1 MSKSKEKVRLPRE
14 IWVIVAASVAI
25 SLGYGIVAP
34 VLPRFAIQFGVTTT
48 AATLVVSAFAFTR
61 LIFAPAAGRLSGRL
75 GERRMYLLGIFI
87 VALSSAASSASQA
100 YWHLLVLRGMG
111 GFGSVM
117 FSVAAMSL
125 VIQLAPP
132 HARGRASAAFGG
144 GYLIGNIA
152 GPALGAVI
160 APLGYRWPFLIY
172 ALMLLIAIA
181 IVAYEIPADGH
192 RRRKLREVLFKRSG
206 GQVRAPRSAEVFP
219 KELPTV
225 ALSGSSNRT
234 VLTVS
239 QAFENRRFP
248 LVLITTFVQG
258 WANMGMRVAVVP
270 LLAGTIVLGPSW
282 LPAGDWLAGGAMTA
296 FALGNVVALLHA
308 GRWADFYGRRIVVI
322 WGLVVS
328 GVFTI
333 ALGFSATTVTFLL
346 LCFFGGLGAGFI
358 QPAQQGAIADI
369 VGDRQGGRVV
379 SFFQQFNDFG
389 TILGPIIAGLII
401 DYSGYVTAYIV
412 GGSVLIFAAISWLV
426 FDTNDSDTVAGKAR
440 E

>member
-1 MSKSKEKVRLPRE
+1 MSKNVEKVRLPRE

-34 VLPRFAIQFGVTTT
+34 VLPRFAIHFGVTTT
-48 AATLVVSAFAFTR
+48 AATFVVSAFAFTR

-87 VALSSAASSASQA
+87 VALSSAASSISQQ
-100 YWHLLVLRGMG
+100 YWHLLVLRGVG
-111 GFGSVM
+111 GFGSIM

-125 VIQLAPP
+125 IIQLAPP

-152 GPALGAVI
+152 GPAVGALI

-172 ALMLLIAIA
+172 AVMLLIAMW

-192 RRRKLREVLFKRSG
+192 RRRKFRQVWLAKSDADAANQETTPPVSDTKPSAKDVTHPERSMMT
-206 GQVRAPRSAEVFP
+206 V
-219 KELPTV
+219 KE
-225 ALSGSSNRT
+225 
-234 VLTVS
+234 
-239 QAFENRRFP
+239 AFQNRRFP
-248 LVLITTFVQG
+248 LVLLTTFVQG

-270 LLAGTIVLGPSW
+270 LLAGTIMYGPSW
-282 LPAGDWLAGGAMTA
+282 LPAGQWLAGGAMTA
-296 FALGNVVALLHA
+296 FALGNVVSLLRA
-308 GRWADFYGRRIVVI
+308 GRWADIYGRRVVVL
-322 WGLVVS
+322 WGLIVS

-333 ALGFSATTVTFLL
+333 ALGFSASSVSLL
-346 LCFFGGLGAGFI
+346 LWCFFGGLGAGFI
-358 QPAQQGAIADI
+358 QPAQQGAIADV

-401 DYSGYVTAYIV
+401 DYSGYVAAYIV
-412 GGSVLIFAAISWLV
+412 GGSVLLLAALAWIF
-426 FDTNDSDTVAGKAR
+426 FDKAENEPGVNKQR
-440 E
+440 S

>member
-1 MSKSKEKVRLPRE
+1 MSKNVEKVRLPRE

-75 GERRMYLLGIFI
+75 GERRLYLLGIFI
-87 VALSSAASSASQA
+87 VAISSAASAGSQA
-100 YWHLLVLRGMG
+100 YWHLLILRGVG

-132 HARGRASAAFGG
+132 NARGRASAAFGG
-144 GYLIGNIA
+144 GFLIGNIA
-152 GPALGAVI
+152 GPALGALI
-160 APLGYRWPFLIY
+160 APLGYRWPFMIY
-172 ALMLLIAIA
+172 AVMLLIAMA

-192 RRRKLREVLFKRSG
+192 RRRQWRKILFKRSG
-206 GQVRAPRSAEVFP
+206 GKAQAPRAAEVFP
-219 KELPTV
+219 KVAPTV
-225 ALSGSSNRT
+225 MVPNSTDRG
-234 VLTVS
+234 VLTIAG
-239 QAFENRRFP
+239 AFEHRRFP
-248 LVLITTFVQG
+248 LVLGTAFVQG

-270 LLAGTIVLGPSW
+270 LLAGTIMVGPHW

-296 FALGNVVALLHA
+296 FALGNVVALLRA
-308 GRWADFYGRRIVVI
+308 GRWADLYGRASVTI
-322 WGLVVS
+322 WGLLIS

-333 ALGFSATTVTFLL
+333 ALGFSLTTVTFIA
-346 LCFFGGLGAGFI
+346 LCFFGGIGAGFI
-358 QPAQQGAIADI
+358 QPAQQGAVADI
-369 VGDRQGGRVV
+369 IGDRQGGSVV
-379 SFFQQFNDFG
+379 SFFQQFTDFG

-401 DYSGYVTAYIV
+401 DYSGYLAAYIV
-412 GGSVLIFAAISWLV
+412 GGSVLIIAGLAWIF
-426 FDTNDSDTVAGKAR
+426 FDSEK
-440 E
+440 

>member
-1 MSKSKEKVRLPRE
+1 MEKVRLPRE

-61 LIFAPAAGRLSGRL
+61 LAFAPAAGRLSGRL

-87 VALSSAASSASQA
+87 VAISSAASSVSQE

-125 VIQLAPP
+125 VIQLAPAD
-132 HARGRASAAFGG
+132 ARGRASAAFGG
-144 GYLIGNIA
+144 GYLVGNIA
-152 GPALGAVI
+152 GPALGALI

-172 ALMLLIAIA
+172 AVMLLISMA

-192 RRRKLREVLFKRSG
+192 RRRKLREVWFKKNAHKTQPSADSFPEVAAAAAVGAPDGRS
-206 GQVRAPRSAEVFP
+206 VMS
-219 KELPTV
+219 
-225 ALSGSSNRT
+225 
-234 VLTVS
+234 VS
-239 QAFENRRFP
+239 EAFQNPRFP
-248 LVLITTFVQG
+248 LVLLTAFVQG

-270 LLAGTIVLGPSW
+270 LLAGTIVAGPSW
-282 LPAGDWLAGGAMTA
+282 LPAGPWLAGGAMTA
-296 FALGNVVALLHA
+296 FAMGNVVSLLRA
-308 GRWADFYGRRIVVI
+308 GRWTDVYGRRVVVL
-322 WGLVVS
+322 WGLLVS

-333 ALGFSATTVTFLL
+333 ALGFSVTSVSFLL
-346 LCFFGGLGAGFI
+346 MCFFGGLGGGFI
-358 QPAQQGAIADI
+358 QPAQQGAMADI

-401 DYSGYVTAYIV
+401 DYSGYLTAYIV
-412 GGSVLIFAAISWLV
+412 GGSVLILAAFAWIF
-426 FDTNDSDTVAGKAR
+426 FDSKETDALQAAQK
-440 E
+440 

>member
-1 MSKSKEKVRLPRE
+1 MSKQEEKVRLPRE
-14 IWVIVAASVAI
+14 IWVIVAASVVI

-34 VLPRFAIQFGVTTT
+34 VLPRFAIQFGVSTTL
-48 AATLVVSAFAFTR
+48 ATLVVSAFAFTR

-87 VALSSAASSASQA
+87 VALSSAASSVSQQ

-111 GFGSVM
+111 GFGSIM

-125 VIQLAPP
+125 IIQLAPP

-172 ALMLLIAIA
+172 AVMLLISIA

-192 RRRKLREVLFKRSG
+192 RRRKLRNMWLKRVTEDAHLPLENPAEQVSVLAKSDSANKRS
-206 GQVRAPRSAEVFP
+206 VMSVNE
-219 KELPTV
+219 
-225 ALSGSSNRT
+225 
-234 VLTVS
+234 
-239 QAFENRRFP
+239 AFQNPRFP
-248 LVLITTFVQG
+248 LVLLTTFVQG

-270 LLAGTIVLGPSW
+270 LLAGTIVVGPSW
-282 LPAGDWLAGGAMTA
+282 LPAGQWLAGGAMTT
-296 FALGNVVALLHA
+296 FALGNVVALLRA
-308 GRWADFYGRRIVVI
+308 GHWTDSYGRRIVLLV
-322 WGLVVS
+322 GLFVS

-333 ALGFSATTVTFLL
+333 ALGFSASTVSFLL

-358 QPAQQGAIADI
+358 QPAQQGAIADV

-401 DYSGYVTAYIV
+401 DYSGYVAAYVV
-412 GGSVLIFAAISWLV
+412 GGSVLIIAGLAWIF
-426 FDTNDSDTVAGKAR
+426 FDSADHETALDSQI
-440 E
+440 